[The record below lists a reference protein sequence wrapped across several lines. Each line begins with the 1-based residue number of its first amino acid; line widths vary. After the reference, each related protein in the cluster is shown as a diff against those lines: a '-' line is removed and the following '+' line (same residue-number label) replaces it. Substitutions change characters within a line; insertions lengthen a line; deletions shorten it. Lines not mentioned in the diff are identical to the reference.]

1 MTILLTMWL
10 LTQPFQITEIY
21 FLLVR
26 QYQFVPHVLISLYTV
41 LHIIYIITYNHV
53 GGDPCSLI
61 EGLLTFPI
69 CLRDILL

>member
-1 MTILLTMWL
+1 MTILLTVWL

-41 LHIIYIITYNHV
+41 LHIIYIITYNHE